1 MHTNQEPKRTFFL
14 WKSSM
19 RYFDEYMYIPY
30 ICLKERQKLH
40 ENIFLFYTAID
51 AQSEKVSQYTCKF
64 WCSFKEKTLN
74 LLLYLSRI
82 IVKIHRKTLH
92 FEKNGKRIFDKDPRN
107 PSKVFWKR
115 IVEAKTTSAFWRT
128 KQRLLSHT
136 FISISQILR
145 KAEFF

>member
-51 AQSEKVSQYTCKF
+51 AQSEKVSQYTPQFLMLFQRKNIEPF
-64 WCSFKEKTLN
+64 
-74 LLLYLSRI
+74 
-82 IVKIHRKTLH
+82 IV
-92 FEKNGKRIFDKDPRN
+92 P
-107 PSKVFWKR
+107 
-115 IVEAKTTSAFWRT
+115 
-128 KQRLLSHT
+128 
-136 FISISQILR
+136 
-145 KAEFF
+145 